1 VESVYSEVNYATLR
15 KKVEELIVE
24 GSERARKC
32 LRGRIPPPLDVCH
45 DSILYYIGEHWLKN
59 CSCLFRLKS
68 YPNTGLKVIS
78 KISKYSLPLHWLMLS
93 FLKSFK
99 CH

>member
-45 DSILYYIGEHWLKN
+45 DSILYYIILYWRALAEELQ
-59 CSCLFRLKS
+59 
-68 YPNTGLKVIS
+68 
-78 KISKYSLPLHWLMLS
+78 LP
-93 FLKSFK
+93 FQT
-99 CH
+99 